1 MFFVFC
7 VSQPIS
13 ENVFIN
19 SATEVNLDKVLN
31 FRVLSCV
38 RVGKTKMKS
47 YRFKALLQNSGW
59 LENAVVSLN
68 DAGKIVSVS
77 QNKMTDADLIDGYA
91 LPAFQNAHSHAFQ
104 YAMAGLAENHLG
116 DDDFWSWRERMYSLA
131 LNLDPDEMKNIA
143 AMLYAELVRNGYSN
157 VAEFHYVH
165 HDKTGKPYSN
175 LAAMGEALIEAAG
188 EAGIKIT
195 LIPIFY
201 QKGGFGQEPNERQR
215 RFISKTF
222 EDYARLFEASADIC
236 ERSENANIAVGIHSM
251 RGVDADDILR
261 VVSDLQEDLPFHIHV
276 SEQLKEVE
284 DCVAF
289 LGKRPVE
296 WLLDNCDPGERFHFV
311 HATHLTDSETERLA
325 KSRTNVVLCPST
337 EGNLGDGIFPL
348 REFQSFG
355 GNWSLGTDSH
365 IGLNPLEE
373 LRLLDY
379 GQRLISHKRNTFGKD
394 GGLSALTQA
403 IISGRQAMNNFEPK
417 LFAIGADFDACV
429 IKADEPLLEN
439 VPLEN
444 LASTIVYS
452 TDASQIYGTFVRGNL
467 IERDE
472 VYWEIKERF
481 VNCVKRFR

>member
-1 MFFVFC
+1 MFFV
-7 VSQPIS
+7 
-13 ENVFIN
+13 
-19 SATEVNLDKVLN
+19 
-31 FRVLSCV
+31 
-38 RVGKTKMKS
+38 GKTNMKS

-59 LENAVVSLN
+59 LKNAVISLN

-77 QNKMTDADLIDGYA
+77 QNEMTDAEFIDGYA

-116 DDDFWSWRERMYSLA
+116 DDDFWSWRETMYRLV
-131 LNLDPDEMKNIA
+131 LNLDPEQIKTIA
-143 AMLYAELVRNGYSN
+143 AMLYAELVRHGYSN

-165 HDKTGKPYSN
+165 YDKNGKPYAH
-175 LAAMGEALIEAAG
+175 LATIGEALIEAAS

-201 QKGGFGQEPNERQR
+201 QKGGFGIEANEHQR
-215 RFISKTF
+215 RFISATF

-236 ERSENANIAVGIHSM
+236 ERYENANIAVGIHSM

-261 VVSDLQEDLPFHIHV
+261 VVNDLPNDVPFHIHV

-296 WLLDNCDPGERFHFV
+296 WLLENCHPGERFHLV
-311 HATHLTDSETERLA
+311 HATHLTETETERLA
-325 KSRTNVVLCPST
+325 KSRANVVLCPST

-348 REFQSFG
+348 RNYQSFG

-379 GQRLISHKRNTFGKD
+379 GQRLISHKRNTFSHD
-394 GGLSALTQA
+394 SGLSALTQA
-403 IISGRQAMNNFEPK
+403 TVSGRKAMNNFESEF
-417 LFAIGADFDACV
+417 FAIGADFDACV

-439 VPLEN
+439 VSLEN

-452 TDASQIYGTFVRGNL
+452 ADASQIYGTFVRGNL

-472 VYWEIKERF
+472 IYWEIKERF
-481 VNCVKRFR
+481 VDCVKRFR